1 MISQGKFRRT
11 VKWTLML
18 VNATC
23 LREKHCGTCLACIH
37 ESKTKVF
44 SSWHGLSHPS
54 VTETWWHLIVPQGT
68 KQNAYK
74 GGLKLHQVDSVF
86 HQGDNCHPT
95 KVSPHISTICKT
107 QHPSDI
113 QVTKSFG
120 SGKKPDSF
128 SPRLETDSNF
138 FTLTVVFWGNNSNYF
153 ERQQRLLLVV
163 SHPSALNIT
172 FRKHRLRRLR
182 VYVEFTCSFIY
193 VNYKMKQK
201 EP

>member
-1 MISQGKFRRT
+1 MPRVHPR
-11 VKWTLML
+11 VK
-18 VNATC
+18 ND
-23 LREKHCGTCLACIH
+23 
-37 ESKTKVF
+37 
-44 SSWHGLSHPS
+44 LSPSS
-54 VTETWWHLIVPQGT
+54 VTETWWHLIVPQRT

-95 KVSPHISTICKT
+95 KVSPHISTICNT

-113 QVTKSFG
+113 QVNKSFG
-120 SGKKPDSF
+120 SGKKPDLF
-128 SPRLETDSNF
+128 SPRLETASNF
-138 FTLTVVFWGNNSNYF
+138 FTLTVAFWGNNSNYF
-153 ERQQRLLLVV
+153 ERQQRLLVV

-193 VNYKMKQK
+193 VNYRMKQK
-201 EP
+201 KR